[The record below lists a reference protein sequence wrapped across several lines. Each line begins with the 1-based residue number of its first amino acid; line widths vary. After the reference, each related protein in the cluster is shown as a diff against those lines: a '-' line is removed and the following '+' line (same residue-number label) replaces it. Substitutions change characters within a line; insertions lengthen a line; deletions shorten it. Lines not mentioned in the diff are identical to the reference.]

1 MLDAGISSATT
12 SSSSSISSAGATSS
26 AISSSPA
33 TSFVLSSLVSALSL
47 TPTKSLKSL
56 ISKLSSSL
64 SSALLFCSSILS
76 ISSTIELSWANCS
89 FFSSARFS
97 GILSSIKSSCPLT
110 SLLARPA
117 GILSSIRSSSPPSTK
132 DSESVVSS
140 PSSLFSLTLVICA
153 TSLFSSLFC
162 LLSSSSKSSCP
173 KISSRFFVS
182 SSLGSSKSL
191 ASLLQDKSS
200 SLLALSSLGLAVL
213 LLWLAKSSSAKVSKS
228 PKVSKSKSLIS
239 LEKFSALVPI
249 KSLLLGS
256 CSSASSSPLVATLFT
271 KSIKSVGKNG
281 FSSVCLPSFLAKF
294 RGTKK
299 IICLPKG
306 A

>member
-1 MLDAGISSATT
+1 M
-12 SSSSSISSAGATSS
+12 
-26 AISSSPA
+26 
-33 TSFVLSSLVSALSL
+33 LSSLVSALSL

-56 ISKLSSSL
+56 ISKLSSL

-110 SLLARPA
+110 SLLASWA

-153 TSLFSSLFC
+153 TSLLSSLAC

-191 ASLLQDKSS
+191 ASLLPDKPS

-213 LLWLAKSSSAKVSKS
+213 SLWLAKSSSAKVSKS
-228 PKVSKSKSLIS
+228 PKLSKSKSLIS

-306 A
+306 V

>member
-1 MLDAGISSATT
+1 M
-12 SSSSSISSAGATSS
+12 
-26 AISSSPA
+26 
-33 TSFVLSSLVSALSL
+33 
-47 TPTKSLKSL
+47 
-56 ISKLSSSL
+56 
-64 SSALLFCSSILS
+64 
-76 ISSTIELSWANCS
+76 
-89 FFSSARFS
+89 
-97 GILSSIKSSCPLT
+97 
-110 SLLARPA
+110 
-117 GILSSIRSSSPPSTK
+117 
-132 DSESVVSS
+132 
-140 PSSLFSLTLVICA
+140 ICA
-153 TSLFSSLFC
+153 TSLLSLPAC
-162 LLSSSSKSSCP
+162 LLSSSLKSSCP

-191 ASLLQDKSS
+191 ASLLQDKPS
-200 SLLALSSLGLAVL
+200 SLLALSSLGLLVL
-213 LLWLAKSSSAKVSKS
+213 SLWLAKSSLAKVSKS
-228 PKVSKSKSLIS
+228 SKLSKSSIP
-239 LEKFSALVPI
+239 LEKSSALVPI